1 MDCSGIA
8 GAVERKSAWLRKS
21 SEEIAVPQVEAEVE
35 VGGKDYT
42 KVVELQSKERAE

>member
-8 GAVERKSAWLRKS
+8 GAVERKSAWPKKS
-21 SEEIAVPQVEAEVE
+21 SGEIAAPEVGVE